1 MAKLTDKFNVLI
13 RSSVRG
19 VFGSGSDRPPKLGKD
34 AARQAEA
41 LRAEVNGALDD
52 EDRIS
57 AEIAGLERQA
67 AEWDQRADQALSQ
80 GDDAGARHAIRQM
93 QGAQQQASFRR
104 AELDQHRRYT
114 ADLISRVNTLEARLA
129 QVQSQNQP
137 STVPDNRLKES
148 IAGRLQRIQQSLESS
163 ERQPASSDD
172 ASAQMN
178 EQTVEDDLARRRSR
192 LSQ

>member
-19 VFGSGSDRPPKLGKD
+19 VFGSGSDQPPKLGKD

-41 LRAEVNGALDD
+41 LRAEVNSALDD

-67 AEWDQRADQALSQ
+67 AEWDQRADQALAQ

-137 STVPDNRLKES
+137 STAPDNRLKES
-148 IAGRLQRIQQSLESS
+148 IAGRLQRIQQSFESS
-163 ERQPASSDD
+163 ERQPAASDD